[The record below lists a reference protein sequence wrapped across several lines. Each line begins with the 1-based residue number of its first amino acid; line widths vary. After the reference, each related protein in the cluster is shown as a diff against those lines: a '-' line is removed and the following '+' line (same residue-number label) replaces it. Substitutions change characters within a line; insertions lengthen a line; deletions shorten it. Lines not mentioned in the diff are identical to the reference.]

1 MTQKRPRDSG
11 NRLLHMFDSG
21 RIAWVWWKEI
31 HCLAKNRNIVFST
44 MTNIKKARYFSSFT
58 LIISY
63 SRHKKC
69 QVGYGQRA
77 FQYLSSQRPLRI
89 LDIFDQTARKSCKK
103 SLCGW
108 KEKRTIKV
116 EWTSL
121 PSPQCLSRKRPY
133 RIKEEPNIWPENQII
148 GHQQYKE
155 NQNI

>member
-1 MTQKRPRDSG
+1 MYLSQIRKCIFPNCRMTRPRSWTAYCQLGEWRWLRRDQGIQEIASSICLILG
-11 NRLLHMFDSG
+11 GLPGFGERKY
-21 RIAWVWWKEI
+21 IAWLKT
-31 HCLAKNRNIVFST
+31 RNIVFST

-108 KEKRTIKV
+108 EEKRTIKV
-116 EWTSL
+116 E
-121 PSPQCLSRKRPY
+121 Y
-133 RIKEEPNIWPENQII
+133 
-148 GHQQYKE
+148 
-155 NQNI
+155 